1 MFYLYILYSPQF
13 SKNYTGTAVDV
24 MNRLKVHNDGKVK
37 STRPWR
43 PWIIIY
49 TEEYSTLSEARKREW
64 FLKYTP
70 QGGKEKRKILEK
82 AGISLG
88 VRPGSRSKT

>member
-1 MFYLYILYSPQF
+1 MFYLYILYSHQF
-13 SKNYTGTAVDV
+13 SRSYTGTTTDV
-24 MNRLKVHNDGKVK
+24 VSRLKVHNDGKVK
-37 STRPWR
+37 STRSWR
-43 PWIIIY
+43 PWVIIY

-82 AGISLG
+82 AGIPAQ
-88 VRPGSRSKT
+88 RA